1 MSLFKKP
8 EQTRIGVKVLGFGAT
23 GVGKTKFSLTFPK
36 VAAIDSESG
45 MGFYK
50 EDPNLVLLHQTTSAE
65 EVEDALDEIEDELI
79 NEIET
84 FVLDSETK
92 IYENLQHSALD
103 LVEKRARTKGQDVQ
117 DANLSQRE
125 WGKIKL
131 INKRIQATKIKL
143 SSLGVNV
150 VSIAQEKEIK
160 EKRGDNWIV
169 TGYEPDV
176 AKGLSFDYD
185 VVIRFFTKEEKGEV
199 KYYGQITKDRTGTFK
214 RGDIVENPTYD
225 MWRNVVDKTKGLKVE
240 VVDFKKDIEKDV
252 DVIEAEI
259 DKIENLVE
267 KITAFMKKYKDAD
280 KEKLRPLLVKAREF
294 GLTNPTKVEDFDQAQ
309 ALAELCE

>member
-1 MSLFKKP
+1 MSIFKKP

-23 GVGKTKFSLTFPK
+23 GTGKTKFSLTFPK

-50 EDPNLVLLHQTTSAE
+50 DDVNLVLLHQTTSAE

-79 NEIET
+79 NDIST

-103 LVEKRARTKGQDVQ
+103 LVEKRARNKGQDVQ

-143 SSLGVNV
+143 SSLGINV
-150 VSIAQEKEIK
+150 VSIAQEKDIK

-169 TGYEPDV
+169 VGYEPDV

-185 VVIRFFTKEEKGEV
+185 VILRFFTKEEKGEV
-199 KYYGQITKDRTGTFK
+199 KYYAQVTKDRTGMFK
-214 RGDIVENPTYD
+214 RGDIIENPTYD
-225 MWRNVVDKTKGLKVE
+225 MWKSIVDATKGMKTE
-240 VVDFKKDIEKDV
+240 VIDFKKDIAKDV
-252 DVIEAEI
+252 EVIEAEI
-259 DKIENLVE
+259 EKVDELVE
-267 KITAFMKKYKDAD
+267 KIKLFMKQHKDSD
-280 KEKLRPLLVKAREF
+280 KEKLRPLLVKAREY
-294 GLTNPTKVEDFDQAQ
+294 GLANPSKVEDFEQAQ
-309 ALAELCE
+309 ELAKLCE